1 MAQISHVDNLLV
13 QLRSL
18 VDEAGGVAQLA
29 RDSGAGKNTIYRM
42 LHGAPCRLGTLEKV
56 ARSRGKS
63 IAEMFLAPGVET
75 DWYRDAAL
83 AYLPDDLAGCAET
96 TYIAV
101 AEKAGVPYRVFW
113 LYLNGSQS
121 PMTNTL
127 QKIADALEM
136 EVADLFLPPDGG
148 EADDE

>member
-13 QLRSL
+13 QLRCL
-18 VDEAGGVAQLA
+18 VEEAGGVAQLA
-29 RDSGAGKNTIYRM
+29 RDSG
-42 LHGAPCRLGTLEKV
+42 
-56 ARSRGKS
+56 
-63 IAEMFLAPGVET
+63 
-75 DWYRDAAL
+75 
-83 AYLPDDLAGCAET
+83 AGCAET

-101 AEKAGVPYRVFW
+101 AEKAGVPYQVFW

-148 EADDE
+148 